1 MKSIFFQTLSCGLS
15 RGLSLGYCW
24 LIHCFC
30 SCCKVRF
37 CFGSGQPQQPSATRF
52 WSWLV
57 FLSPVLCVLSARP
70 ACTNQSLRLRVFLEI
85 LLRNRSA
92 QIVGCVVVVFF
103 CLKENITDF
112 VFVLLFKQASELG
125 QTLNENVLKPAQ
137 EKVTLEPVN
146 SLQNMIT
153 MTQGAIVSSYHCF
166 PSCQSVLLL
175 GWFFFSFL
183 YKLSSKG
190 EASNN
195 SELISHQRR
204 VNECISPCCAFL
216 CLQESVEV
224 FTVRYSCIDFMVSAM
239 EDGLR
244 EKYTQNGWRNHF
256 CRY

>member
-1 MKSIFFQTLSCGLS
+1 MYGLETIGLSLTDSTSSTAGRRIGEKWSDVTWHVMSVRENRKKWEWMKSIFFQTLSCGLS

-92 QIVGCVVVVFF
+92 QIVGCVVVAFFF

-112 VFVLLFKQASELG
+112 VFVLLFK
-125 QTLNENVLKPAQ
+125 
-137 EKVTLEPVN
+137 
-146 SLQNMIT
+146 
-153 MTQGAIVSSYHCF
+153 
-166 PSCQSVLLL
+166 
-175 GWFFFSFL
+175 
-183 YKLSSKG
+183 
-190 EASNN
+190 
-195 SELISHQRR
+195 
-204 VNECISPCCAFL
+204 
-216 CLQESVEV
+216 
-224 FTVRYSCIDFMVSAM
+224 
-239 EDGLR
+239 
-244 EKYTQNGWRNHF
+244 
-256 CRY
+256 